1 MADTPD
7 PRRRWDTDDRFTG
20 VAEASAFAPAIEE
33 LAVLARHPGWVAEE
47 PEAHLVPHLRGA
59 GVPGLRLTGWHTS
72 DDGVLEVV
80 AEHRAD
86 DSRRDVRQQAWAL
99 IATIAEP
106 AASVRERRDGETVIF
121 EVVTGIPDGPGP
133 FASHGHAVRLT
144 LIPATTP

>member
-1 MADTPD
+1 
-7 PRRRWDTDDRFTG
+7 
-20 VAEASAFAPAIEE
+20 
-33 LAVLARHPGWVAEE
+33 
-47 PEAHLVPHLRGA
+47 
-59 GVPGLRLTGWHTS
+59 
-72 DDGVLEVV
+72 V

-106 AASVRERRDGETVIF
+106 AASVRERR
-121 EVVTGIPDGPGP
+121 P

>member
-1 MADTPD
+1 MADTAD

-33 LAVLARHPGWVAEE
+33 LAVFARRPGWVAEE
-47 PEAHLVPHLRGA
+47 PEAHLVPHLPGA
-59 GVPGLRLTGWHTS
+59 SVPGLRLTGWYAS

-99 IATIAEP
+99 IATIADRVE
-106 AASVRERRDGETVIF
+106 S
-121 EVVTGIPDGPGP
+121 PGP
-133 FASHGHAVRLT
+133 
-144 LIPATTP
+144 